1 MAVDAYEQLRAA
13 IVTGGLLP
21 NERLV
26 EADLVNNLGVRRTAV
41 RAALARLAHEGL
53 VEHERNRG
61 AKVRLIG
68 EHEAVEILET
78 RAVLEGLVARKAA
91 ENATTEDVEEL
102 RQILGTMR
110 ALLDEGDLLAS
121 SERNM
126 RLHAAILRI
135 SQHRTVERLVS
146 TLNSQLVRHQYR
158 TILQP
163 GRPDRS
169 LAEHEAI
176 VAAIAAGDGQAAEE
190 AMRWHL
196 SQVAE
201 TLRAVALAPVVAG
214 RSRPAGGAERP

>member
-1 MAVDAYEQLRAA
+1 VAADAYETLRAA
-13 IVTGGLLP
+13 IVNGKLMP

-26 EADLVNNLGVRRTAV
+26 EAELVSKLGVKRTAV

-68 EHEAVEILET
+68 EREAVEILET

-91 ENATTEDVEEL
+91 AKATPDDAAEL
-102 RQILGTMR
+102 RKILGEMR
-110 ALLDEGDLLAS
+110 SRLDAGDLLGS
-121 SERNM
+121 SEPNI

-135 SQHRTVERLVS
+135 ANHRTAERVVS
-146 TLNSQLVRHQYR
+146 TLNSQLVRFQYR

-163 GRPDRS
+163 GRPEDS
-169 LAEHEAI
+169 YAEHEAI
-176 VAAIAAGDGQAAEE
+176 VSAIAAGDQDAAEA
-190 AMRWHL
+190 AMLRHL

-201 TLRAVALAPVVAG
+201 NLKATSAAAAPIATSA
-214 RSRPAGGAERP
+214 R